1 MDEKP
6 ILTPQEVAEV
16 FVNTQLEEN
25 YNFLQ
30 DDLVKLANRFIS
42 KAASKL
48 IKQEREACIEFVD
61 RKSTRLNSSHSQQSR
76 MPSSA

>member
-42 KAASKL
+42 KAAPKL
-48 IKQEREACIEFVD
+48 IKQEREACIEFVA
-61 RKSTRLNSSHSQQSR
+61 SLNTHVAEKLREKRGNQ
-76 MPSSA
+76 